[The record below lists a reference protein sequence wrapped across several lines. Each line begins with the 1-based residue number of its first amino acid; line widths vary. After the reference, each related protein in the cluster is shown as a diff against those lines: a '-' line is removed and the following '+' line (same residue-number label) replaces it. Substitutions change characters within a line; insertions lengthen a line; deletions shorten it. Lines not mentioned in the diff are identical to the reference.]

1 MKPMNLEIIAEP
13 LTLRTDASGVVRVGN
28 TRVSLD
34 TVIRA
39 YLEGAIPEEIVE
51 QFPSLQVADV
61 YAAIGYYLKHKDQ
74 IDDYLLSRRQQREKV
89 KQENEAR
96 ANPFGLRERLLARM
110 KSSTTK

>member
-1 MKPMNLEIIAEP
+1 MNLKLTTEP
-13 LTLRTDASGVVRVGN
+13 LTLRTDAAGVVRVGD

-34 TVIRA
+34 TVIRG
-39 YLEGAIPEEIVE
+39 YLEGSIPEEIVE

-74 IDDYLLSRRQQREKV
+74 VDEYLVWRRQQREKV
-89 KQENEAR
+89 KQENETR
-96 ANPFGLRERLLARM
+96 ANPFGLRERLSARM

>member
-1 MKPMNLEIIAEP
+1 MKPMNLEITTEP

-34 TVIRA
+34 TVIRG

-74 IDDYLLSRRQQREKV
+74 IDEYLLWRRQQREKV

-96 ANPFGLRERLLARM
+96 ANPSGLRERLMARM